1 MAIWVGVPYQQVL
14 RDVIIRDLGNGP
26 RTLEEIST
34 NNPINGKNPDIN
46 ELKIQTDYLLRKG
59 TIALGVDKYVLIL

>member
-1 MAIWVGVPYQQVL
+1 MAIWIGVPYQQVL

-26 RTLEEIST
+26 RNLEEISA

-46 ELKIQTDYLLRKG
+46 ELKVQTDYLVRKRI
-59 TIALGVDKYVLIL
+59 IAFGVDKYVLIP